1 MVFVKSAGGVVGFA
15 EFQKDARDGG
25 GSKFVE
31 GGEQER
37 GGYTFAAE
45 TAVHGDIEDLR
56 FVSNLARCDEPDDL
70 GIRLANKE
78 DAAW

>member
-1 MVFVKSAGGVVGFA
+1 VAFVKSAGREVGFA
-15 EFQKDARDGG
+15 EFQEYPCDGG
-25 GSKFVE
+25 GAEFVE

-45 TAVHGDIEDLR
+45 IAVHGDIEDFR
-56 FVSNLARCDEPDDL
+56 FVSNLARCDEADDL
-70 GIRLANKE
+70 GMCLTNKE